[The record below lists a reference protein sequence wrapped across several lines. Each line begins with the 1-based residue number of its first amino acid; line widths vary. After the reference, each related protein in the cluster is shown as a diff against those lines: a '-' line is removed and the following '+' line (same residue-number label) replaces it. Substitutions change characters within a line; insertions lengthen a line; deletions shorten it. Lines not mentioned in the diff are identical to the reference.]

1 MESLENSLKNTDK
14 TLLIVS
20 HDRKF
25 ISNICDYI
33 LEIENNKINQFDGS
47 YDDYIKFKSKPK
59 IDKNEKVNKE
69 NKMLLENKLSEVIS
83 LLSFENDLEKKE
95 LLEKEYLD
103 ILNKLKT
110 LK

>member
-1 MESLENSLKNTDK
+1 MESLENALKNTDK

-33 LEIENNKINQFDGS
+33 LEIENTEINQFDGS
-47 YDDYIKFKSKPK
+47 YDEYMNFKSKPK
-59 IDKNEKVNKE
+59 ASKNEKANKE
-69 NKMLLENKLSEVIS
+69 NIMLLENKLSEVIS
-83 LLSFENDLEKKE
+83 LLSFENNLEKKD
-95 LLEKEYLD
+95 LLEEEYLD